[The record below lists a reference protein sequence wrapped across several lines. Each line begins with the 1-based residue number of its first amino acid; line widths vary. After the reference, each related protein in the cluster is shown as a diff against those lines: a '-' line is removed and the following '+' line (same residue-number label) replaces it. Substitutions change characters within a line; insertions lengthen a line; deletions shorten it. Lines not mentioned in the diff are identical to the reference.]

1 MLKTLGHKIPK
12 IVLASQSP
20 RRKEL
25 LAQLDVEFQIIHTD
39 VDESVHPNE
48 NPTDYV
54 LRVAKEKAE
63 AGLKK
68 FPSEKIL
75 GADTIVVLNGE
86 IFLKPVDK
94 TDHIRMLR
102 KLSGQTHHVLTAVA
116 LASAEGIKNIMTD
129 TAVTFRELSEFEIN
143 HYWDTGEPCDKSGGY
158 ASQGIASTFIKRIEG
173 SWSGV
178 VGLPL
183 FETFELL
190 RDLAFE

>member
-1 MLKTLGHKIPK
+1 MILSMLKTLGHNLPK
-12 IVLASQSP
+12 ILLASQSP

-25 LAQLDVEFQIIHTD
+25 LTQLGVDFDIISCD
-39 VDESVHPNE
+39 VDESIHPDE
-48 NPTDYV
+48 NPKDYV
-54 LRVAKEKAE
+54 LRVAIEKAE

-75 GADTIVVLNGE
+75 GADTIVVLNAE
-86 IFLKPVDK
+86 IFLKPTDK
-94 TDHIRMLR
+94 TDHINMLR

-116 LASAEGIKNIMTD
+116 LASEKETKTIMTD
-129 TAVTFRELSEFEIN
+129 TTVCFRELNEFEIN

-190 RDLAFE
+190 CK